1 MEEII
6 VDILKRCHL
15 VKETLDELNG
25 LHIPREVFL
34 NEIKYEEL
42 KENINKLKKYLC
54 TSSFTSLHKNA
65 ESKQNWP
72 LLNLV
77 RQLLKISN
85 YKMTPYKKSNGY
97 TKEGKKKY
105 LRFFIIKEI
114 KSKEVNIEVPSM
126 E

>member
-6 VDILKRCHL
+6 VDILKKCHL
-15 VKETLDELNG
+15 VKESLNELNG
-25 LHIPREVFL
+25 MHVPREIFL
-34 NEIKYEEL
+34 NDIKYDEL
-42 KENINKLKKYLC
+42 KENINQLKKYLC

-85 YKMTPYKKSNGY
+85 YKMNPYKKSNGY
-97 TKEGKKKY
+97 TKDGKKLY
-105 LRFFIIKEI
+105 RRFFVIEKIENI
-114 KSKEVNIEVPSM
+114 KSVAIEQ
-126 E
+126 

>member
-6 VDILKRCHL
+6 VDILKKCHL
-15 VKETLDELNG
+15 VKESLDELNG

-42 KENINKLKKYLC
+42 KENINNLKKYLC

-77 RQLLKISN
+77 RQILKIYS
-85 YKMTPYKKSNGY
+85 YTMSPYKKSDGY
-97 TKEGKKKY
+97 SKDGKK
-105 LRFFIIKEI
+105 LFRRFFIIEKTY
-114 KSKEVNIEVPSM
+114 
-126 E
+126 